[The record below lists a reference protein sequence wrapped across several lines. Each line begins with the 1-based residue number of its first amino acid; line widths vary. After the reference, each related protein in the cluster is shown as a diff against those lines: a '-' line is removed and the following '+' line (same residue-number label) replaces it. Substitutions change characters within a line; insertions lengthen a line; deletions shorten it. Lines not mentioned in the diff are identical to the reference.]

1 MRINSQCLIP
11 SAMWGGDTALMSFVK
26 RRGEQHRLAQGSAGL
41 EVMVRMGV
49 GARLGTLV
57 NKL

>member
-1 MRINSQCLIP
+1 VALE
-11 SAMWGGDTALMSFVK
+11 SAI
-26 RRGEQHRLAQGSAGL
+26 L
-41 EVMVRMGV
+41 EVIVRMGV